1 MGLSDRKKKILSCV
15 VESYIADGEAVGSKT
30 LQAALDFEVSSAT
43 IRNEMA
49 ALENEG
55 YLIQP
60 HTSAGRI
67 PSCTSPSISL
77 TRLAISAFG
86 SLSCFRPKAM
96 FCSTVIWGN
105 NA

>member
-49 ALENEG
+49 ALEICILNCC
-55 YLIQP
+55 YFHVYPL
-60 HTSAGRI
+60 
-67 PSCTSPSISL
+67 L
-77 TRLAISAFG
+77 F
-86 SLSCFRPKAM
+86 
-96 FCSTVIWGN
+96 
-105 NA
+105 